1 MEFGGSGFEKKQRR
15 PKKKR
20 NHHHSHCTMDAAEA
34 TRKQALQTKL
44 KECLADLELAKSK
57 QYTTPTERSKE
68 LRRIGRKIRHCR
80 EAIDNIKRVRE
91 GYRQRK
97 QRQRE
102 NQRTSITPMINPND
116 NNGPRDLAIR
126 RNGDGNQVR
135 VGVSFLSCLVVPR
148 RVMSTAYLRA
158 VVNTYCFS

>member
-1 MEFGGSGFEKKQRR
+1 
-15 PKKKR
+15 
-20 NHHHSHCTMDAAEA
+20 MDAAEA

-102 NQRTSITPMINPND
+102 NQRHRENQRTSITPMINPND

-126 RNGDGNQVR
+126 RNGDGNPVR

-148 RVMSTAYLRA
+148 RVISTAYLRA